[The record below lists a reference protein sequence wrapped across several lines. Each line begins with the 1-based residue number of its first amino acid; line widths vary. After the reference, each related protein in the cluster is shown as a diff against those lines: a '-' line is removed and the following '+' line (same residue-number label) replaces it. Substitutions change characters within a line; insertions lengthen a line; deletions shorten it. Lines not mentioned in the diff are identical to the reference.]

1 MTRLHFSKLRACAG
15 LLALGGALAAG
26 PVVAADA
33 LSAADFAWRGNLVVP
48 SGNSLARVALPVEA
62 LLRLQSQAAQDVRV
76 FNAAGEVVPFAVLRR
91 SDVEGDAPL
100 KRTAAYAAHP
110 LFANTVPGKPSGGAV
125 EVRVEASGATSAW
138 VRWGDGAAQSLPAGG
153 LPLNAALFDVREEKN
168 PLAALEVAGALPPNV
183 LVNLELTSSE
193 NLQDWTP
200 VAVKG
205 PLFHFDG
212 ADAPHNTTLV
222 LQQTLQPRGRY
233 LRLRWAGQDGVS
245 VTAITGQLAADRT
258 QPAPLRAA
266 LPAGLVDGK
275 AALSWA
281 LPFATLITALH
292 LQAVQDN
299 TLVPVRIA
307 GRMDAAQP
315 WRNLASTVVFRLDS
329 VGTGAANAPVTLPAT
344 PLRALRVEASNG
356 LALPAGG
363 LQATVEFAPVQLAF
377 VASGAGPF
385 TLAAGRANTPAA
397 AVDAGLFGAVSPAK
411 LAELPLATVDTLQT
425 DAPVATPQWLAA
437 WLPAGLP
444 WRSVLLWGVLLA
456 GVLVLGGVAVSLLR
470 QLNKNQDAEKHGV

>member
-1 MTRLHFSKLRACAG
+1 MTCLNFLALRGCTG
-15 LLALGGALAAG
+15 LLALGGALLAG
-26 PVVAADA
+26 PVAAADA
-33 LSAADFAWRGNLVVP
+33 LVPADFAWRGNLVVP
-48 SGNSLARVALPVEA
+48 AGTSLARVALPVDA
-62 LLRLQSQAAQDVRV
+62 LLRLQGSAAQDVRV

-100 KRTAAYAAHP
+100 KRTGPYTAHA
-110 LFANTVPGKPSGGAV
+110 LFANTTPGKPTGGAV
-125 EVRVEASGATSAW
+125 EVQVDANGATRAW
-138 VRWGDGAAQSLPAGG
+138 VRWGDGAAQKLPVGAQS
-153 LPLNAALFDVREEKN
+153 LNAALFDLRDEKN
-168 PLAALEVAGALPPNV
+168 ALAALEVAGALPPNV
-183 LVNLELTSSE
+183 LVNLELASSE

-222 LQQTLQPRGRY
+222 LQHTLPPRGHY
-233 LRLRWAGQDGVS
+233 LRLRWSGQDGVS
-245 VTAITGQLAADRT
+245 VTTITGQLAANRT

-266 LPAGLVDGK
+266 LPAGVADGK
-275 AALSWA
+275 TSLSWS
-281 LPFATLITALH
+281 LPFATPITALH

-315 WRNLASTVVFRLDS
+315 WRNLASTVVFRLDT
-329 VGTGAANAPVTLPAT
+329 VGAGAGNLPVAMPAT

-377 VASGAGPF
+377 LASGAGPF

-411 LAELPLATVDTLQT
+411 LAELPLATVEPLQA
-425 DAPVATPQWLAA
+425 DAPSAAPAWMAA
-437 WLPAGLP
+437 WLPAGVP
-444 WRSVLLWGVLLA
+444 WRSVLLWGVLLV
-456 GVLVLGGVAVSLLR
+456 GVLVLGGVAVSLMR
-470 QLNKNQDAEKHGV
+470 QLNRKQD

>member
-1 MTRLHFSKLRACAG
+1 MTCLNFLTLRACASA
-15 LLALGGALAAG
+15 LVLGGAFVAG
-26 PVVAADA
+26 PVAAADTLA
-33 LSAADFAWRGNLVVP
+33 PTDFAWRGNLVVP
-48 SGNSLARVALPVEA
+48 AGSSLARVALPVDA
-62 LLRLQSQAAQDVRV
+62 LLRLQGSAAQDVRV

-91 SDVEGDAPL
+91 SDVERDAQL
-100 KRTAAYAAHP
+100 QRTAAYAAHA
-110 LFANTVPGKPSGGAV
+110 LFANTALGMPVRGGV
-125 EVRVEASGATSAW
+125 EVQVDANGATRAW
-138 VRWGDGAAQSLPAGG
+138 VRWGDSTAQNLPAGAQ
-153 LPLNAALFDVREEKN
+153 PLQAALFDVREEKN
-168 PLAALEVAGALPPNV
+168 ALAALEVAGSLPPNV
-183 LVNLELTSSE
+183 LVNLELASSD

-233 LRLRWAGQDGVS
+233 LRLRWPGQDGVN
-245 VTAITGQLAADRT
+245 VTAITGQLAAGRT

-266 LPAGLVDGK
+266 LPAGLADGK
-275 AALSWA
+275 ASLSWS
-281 LPFATLITALH
+281 LPFATPITALH

-315 WRNLASTVVFRLDS
+315 WRNLASTVVYRLDS
-329 VGTGAANAPVTLPAT
+329 VGSGAGNTPVALPAT

-377 VASGAGPF
+377 LASGAGPF

-411 LAELPLATVDTLQT
+411 LAELPLATVDALQA
-425 DAPVATPQWLAA
+425 DAPSAAPQWLAA
-437 WLPAGLP
+437 WLPAGVP

-456 GVLVLGGVAVSLLR
+456 GVLVLGGVAVSLMR
-470 QLNKNQDAEKHGV
+470 QLNRKQD

>member
-1 MTRLHFSKLRACAG
+1 
-15 LLALGGALAAG
+15 
-26 PVVAADA
+26 
-33 LSAADFAWRGNLVVP
+33 
-48 SGNSLARVALPVEA
+48 LARVALPVDA
-62 LLRLQSQAAQDVRV
+62 LLRLQGSAAQDVRV
-76 FNAAGEVVPFAVLRR
+76 FNAAGDVVPFAVLRR
-91 SDVEGDAPL
+91 SDVERDAQL
-100 KRTAAYAAHP
+100 QRTAAYAAHA
-110 LFANTVPGKPSGGAV
+110 LFANTALGMPVRGGV
-125 EVRVEASGATSAW
+125 EVQVDANGATRAW
-138 VRWGDGAAQSLPAGG
+138 VRWGDGIAQNLPAGAQ
-153 LPLNAALFDVREEKN
+153 PLQAALFDVREEKN
-168 PLAALEVAGALPPNV
+168 ALAALEVAGSLPPNV
-183 LVNLELTSSE
+183 LVNLELASSD

-233 LRLRWAGQDGVS
+233 LRLRWPGQDGVN

-266 LPAGLVDGK
+266 LPAGLADGK
-275 AALSWA
+275 ASLSWS
-281 LPFATLITALH
+281 LPFATPITALH

-315 WRNLASTVVFRLDS
+315 WRNLASTVVYRLDS
-329 VGTGAANAPVTLPAT
+329 VGSGAGNTPVALPAT

-377 VASGAGPF
+377 LASGAGPF

-411 LAELPLATVDTLQT
+411 LAELPLATVDAQQA
-425 DAPVATPQWLAA
+425 DAPSAAPQWLAA
-437 WLPAGLP
+437 WLPAGVP

-456 GVLVLGGVAVSLLR
+456 GVLVLGGVAVSLMR
-470 QLNKNQDAEKHGV
+470 QLNRKQD